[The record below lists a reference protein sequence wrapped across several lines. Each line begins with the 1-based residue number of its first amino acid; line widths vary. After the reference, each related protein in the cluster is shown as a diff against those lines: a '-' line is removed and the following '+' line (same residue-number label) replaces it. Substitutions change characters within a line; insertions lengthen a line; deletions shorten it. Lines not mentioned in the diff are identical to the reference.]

1 MKAPR
6 HFLSIVDFSKKEI
19 WEIFKTAVKMKKE
32 LKKRGLNRPV
42 LERKNLAM
50 IFEKPSLRTR
60 VSFEVG
66 MTQLGG
72 HALYLGPQDIQMG
85 KRESIA
91 DISGTLCRYANII
104 MARVFK
110 HEVLDELVLHST
122 VPV

>member
-1 MKAPR
+1 MR
-6 HFLSIVDFSKKEI
+6 HFLKIADFSAKEI
-19 WEIFKTAVKMKKE
+19 DKILNFSLRLKKE
-32 LKKRGLNRPV
+32 LKKTG
-42 LERKNLAM
+42 KNKPIFQDKSLAM

-72 HALYLGPQDIQMG
+72 HALYLGPNDIQMG
-85 KRESIA
+85 KLESIA

-110 HEVLDELVLHST
+110 HEVL
-122 VPV
+122 